1 MSECTFAPKLTAI
14 YKSKTPVNV
23 NAGKIDEEK
32 PKQEISIT
40 NVVEVQTAQ
49 ERLYKLRVAQKNKK
63 DKAKVDY
70 EFEKQAEECT
80 FAPQII
86 SKKPARAS
94 TAEKTERQRQ
104 AEQKQ
109 MERIQKA
116 VEEKERKNTMLVRG
130 IPKPKNPTSLAQ
142 IPQQEEPQS

>member
-1 MSECTFAPKLTAI
+1 MIECTFAPKLTAI
-14 YKSKTPVNV
+14 YKPKTPASVNV
-23 NAGKIDEEK
+23 GKIDEEK

-86 SKKPARAS
+86 TKKPARSS
-94 TAEKTERQRQ
+94 TAEKTER
-104 AEQKQ
+104 
-109 MERIQKA
+109 
-116 VEEKERKNTMLVRG
+116 
-130 IPKPKNPTSLAQ
+130 
-142 IPQQEEPQS
+142 